1 MKKEIAKPEVFASL
15 FSRVSISMIEK
26 SRLTTNP

>member
-15 FSRVSISMIEK
+15 FSRESISMIEK